1 MRSEN
6 HRANSLRIALFSG
19 NYNYQRDG
27 ANMAL
32 NRLVDFMERQGAE
45 VLVFSPTSQEP
56 AFEPA
61 GTLVSVPS
69 APIPFRSEY
78 RIAFGLPK
86 RIRSQIVDFKPNL
99 IHLSAPDLL
108 GRAALRL
115 SARLGVPAVASF
127 HTRFDT
133 YLRYYGLSMLEP
145 AARGLMRSFYSNC
158 EHVYAPSESV
168 AQTLREQGW
177 GRDVRLWSRGV
188 DHTQFQPERRDM
200 AWRRSMGIADT
211 EVAVAFVGRLVL
223 EKGLECFGRVV
234 DTLRARG
241 VAFRPLIVGDGPERQ
256 WMEERMPESAGAV
269 FTGFLEGEDLAR
281 AYASADVFFNPS
293 KTETFGN
300 VTLEAMAS
308 GLPTVCANATGSRS
322 IVVDGET
329 GYLVET
335 SQANG
340 YADAL
345 QRLLQDA
352 DLRAAMSASALVR
365 SRDFGWDVVMLGLL
379 AQYEEVL
386 ARWREEGRGDA
397 ARGAL
402 ARRSLARG
410 WTS

>member
-1 MRSEN
+1 
-6 HRANSLRIALFSG
+6 
-19 NYNYQRDG
+19 
-27 ANMAL
+27 
-32 NRLVDFMERQGAE
+32 
-45 VLVFSPTSQEP
+45 
-56 AFEPA
+56 
-61 GTLVSVPS
+61 
-69 APIPFRSEY
+69 
-78 RIAFGLPK
+78 
-86 RIRSQIVDFKPNL
+86 
-99 IHLSAPDLL
+99 
-108 GRAALRL
+108 
-115 SARLGVPAVASF
+115 
-127 HTRFDT
+127 
-133 YLRYYGLSMLEP
+133 
-145 AARGLMRSFYSNC
+145 
-158 EHVYAPSESV
+158 
-168 AQTLREQGW
+168 
-177 GRDVRLWSRGV
+177 
-188 DHTQFQPERRDM
+188 ERRDM

-352 DLRAAMSASALVR
+352 DLRAAMGASALVR